1 MGSVRL
7 RRAALVLG
15 LLVAPP
21 ALQACGG
28 GGSTKAASSSSS
40 ARTAPSSTTSSTV
53 PKPDQTP
60 KDAALEA
67 PITTGSFQVV
77 FHGVTVPYVPTNNFD
92 KPAAGTVLVTVDTE
106 VKNTGAAVA
115 EFFADMFAVDKDNRV
130 FNRVSSGVQPETPKG
145 QLAAGTGKRG
155 LVVFQLPDGA
165 QGPGLR
171 LVFMPDPEKEAA
183 YVLPLVAG
191 GTPPAVPSVG
201 DSDPNKT
208 YAKGEAARIGDWG
221 VLVVNGVTNPAPP
234 EDAKYD
240 APDAGFHLVVLDV
253 TLFNMSKQNHLADDF
268 DPKIKDPMNQS
279 FSTTSK
285 RTAANTYAQR
295 GMQDTVPPG
304 FGLRGPVTFMVPD
317 ASGTGPLTM
326 LVQFHSTGTA
336 IMFALA

>member
-15 LLVAPP
+15 LVVAPL

-115 EFFADMFAVDKDNRV
+115 EFFADMFAVEDEV
-130 FNRVSSGVQPETPKG
+130 GSTPG
-145 QLAAGTGKRG
+145 QCAVLEAHRLALGDVDEDHSRCALAG
-155 LVVFQLPDGA
+155 
-165 QGPGLR
+165 
-171 LVFMPDPEKEAA
+171 
-183 YVLPLVAG
+183 
-191 GTPPAVPSVG
+191 
-201 DSDPNKT
+201 
-208 YAKGEAARIGDWG
+208 
-221 VLVVNGVTNPAPP
+221 
-234 EDAKYD
+234 D
-240 APDAGFHLVVLDV
+240 APE
-253 TLFNMSKQNHLADDF
+253 
-268 DPKIKDPMNQS
+268 
-279 FSTTSK
+279 
-285 RTAANTYAQR
+285 
-295 GMQDTVPPG
+295 
-304 FGLRGPVTFMVPD
+304 LRCRRE
-317 ASGTGPLTM
+317 
-326 LVQFHSTGTA
+326 
-336 IMFALA
+336 